1 MSELLFEA
9 YQVPSVTFGIDSLF
23 SLYANGP
30 ERSRDGIV
38 VSAGH
43 QFSHVIPV
51 SNGKVHLEHVKRYRV
66 AYGVFSYENYDQLQQ
81 KFVLICLHGMFMA

>member
-9 YQVPSVTFGIDSLF
+9 YQVPSVTYGIDSLF

-51 SNGKVHLEHVKRYRV
+51 LDGKVHLEHVKRY
-66 AYGVFSYENYDQLQQ
+66 GC
-81 KFVLICLHGMFMA
+81 LIRNCVTIKRFQHWANVSIVHS